1 MNIKRTILPLVA
13 LLTAGIPSMT
23 FSDDSNEKPTGPVNG
38 DNPNIGIKYDKKQG
52 LNVTPFSAKLL
63 NLQMADVE
71 EKNLIS
77 SQTLQL
83 RIFDQTK
90 KGVSTASAWLPA
102 ADVSNFAEGKPV
114 ALENGSTGVISE
126 VTKGLNNQAE
136 VIVEIP
142 AAEPPLKIG
151 KFLTGTVKIGSD
163 GEVVV
168 VPTKAIIKSAE
179 GAFAYVDNGGWT
191 VRTPVE
197 TGLEKVDE
205 IEIVDGLYFGDRI
218 VTNPVMALWMT
229 ELQLLKSGKA

>member
-1 MNIKRTILPLVA
+1 MVI
-13 LLTAGIPSMT
+13 AGIPAMT
-23 FSDDSNEKPTGPVNG
+23 FADESNQKPTGPVNG

-63 NLQMADVE
+63 DLKMADVE
-71 EKNLIS
+71 EKRVIS

-83 RIFDQTK
+83 RIFDKTAAD
-90 KGVSTASAWLPA
+90 VSSASAWLPV
-102 ADVSNFAEGKPV
+102 ADVANFAVGKPV
-114 ALENGSTGVISE
+114 ALENGTTGRITE
-126 VTKGLNNQAE
+126 VTEGLNDQAE
-136 VIVEIP
+136 VLVEIP
-142 AAEPPLKIG
+142 ASEPPLKIG
-151 KFLTGTVKIGSD
+151 KFLTGTVEIESD

-168 VPTKAIIKSAE
+168 VPRKAIIKSAE

-197 TGLEKVDE
+197 TGLEKADE

-218 VTNPVMALWMT
+218 VTSPVMALWMT